1 MRIYELWLIVVRNVY
16 RLARK
21 VQQFDKDLAQQMRRA
36 AASGL
41 LNMGEGMYSKG
52 GNRIARYH
60 DSMGS
65 ARETMSCLHVCEAA
79 EFVTRAEIE
88 ADLERID
95 RVIAGLY
102 RLCHPRRS

>member
-1 MRIYELWLIVVRNVY
+1 MKIYEIWLVVVANVY
-16 RLARK
+16 RLAK
-21 VQQFDKDLAQQMRRA
+21 KIQQHDKDLAQQMRRA
-36 AASGL
+36 VASGA
-41 LNMGEGMYSKG
+41 LNMSEGMYSRG
-52 GNRIARYH
+52 GNKVARYH

-95 RVIAGLY
+95 HVIAGLY
-102 RLCHPRRS
+102 RLCHPRRA